1 MKIVTL
7 TDAPSFDP
15 DGFVAQ
21 SWLEGSQASVR
32 IIRLA
37 PDQALPPHTHGSS
50 DLMLLVFEGEGV
62 LDSPEGIVSLTAG
75 TLVHLQGDEELRVS
89 NRGTGGLTLVAFLAP
104 PFPPR

>member
-1 MKIVTL
+1 
-7 TDAPSFDP
+7 
-15 DGFVAQ
+15 
-21 SWLEGSQASVR
+21 
-32 IIRLA
+32 
-37 PDQALPPHTHGSS
+37 
-50 DLMLLVFEGEGV
+50 MLLVFEGEGV